1 MTDIFESE
9 RADPRADE
17 RTHLECFFYSEA
29 EAADRLGIHRTTL
42 RHLALEG
49 KSPVEPVHITEHRRL
64 YRRVDI
70 HRLAGLET

>member
-1 MTDIFESE
+1 MTDLFET
-9 RADPRADE
+9 PRVDTRPDE
-17 RTHLECFFYSEA
+17 RDHLECFFYSEA

-49 KSPVEPVHITEHRRL
+49 KAPVEPVHVTEHRRL